1 MAEDT
6 KKINKEYYWLYG
18 NTHTKGHK
26 LTEEHKQKISNSNK
40 NAKNKGAYFTKE
52 YVCICCGN
60 NYISSNKDTKYCSR
74 SCTAKSRKVRKGF
87 SVPDHVKEKISK
99 TLTGKY
105 TKEKA
110 YQWIKDRTKLKDD
123 SKERGGQLHREWSA
137 SVKKRDNWKCKI
149 DNLDCEGRLESHH
162 ILSWKDYP
170 ELRYDISNGICLCKK
185 HHPKKRN
192 DEINL
197 VSTFQQIVNKL
208 N

>member
-26 LTEEHKQKISNSNK
+26 LTE
-40 NAKNKGAYFTKE
+40 
-52 YVCICCGN
+52 
-60 NYISSNKDTKYCSR
+60 
-74 SCTAKSRKVRKGF
+74 
-87 SVPDHVKEKISK
+87 
-99 TLTGKY
+99 
-105 TKEKA
+105 
-110 YQWIKDRTKLKDD
+110 
-123 SKERGGQLHREWSA
+123 
-137 SVKKRDNWKCKI
+137 
-149 DNLDCEGRLESHH
+149 
-162 ILSWKDYP
+162 
-170 ELRYDISNGICLCKK
+170 K